1 MACKLILKFK
11 DSVISEIPLDREETT
26 IGRKPENTIH
36 IDNLA
41 VSGRHARVLKIGS
54 KAILEDMGSTN
65 GSFVNDKQITKHILQ
80 HGDSILIGKHV
91 LTFVNLDDKP
101 EQPEPPVQEEEDDMD
116 KTMIISPQARSA
128 MAAKEGNN
136 GGAKASAAPAMPLA
150 GLQII
155 SGPNAGKSL
164 DLTASLTSLGKGD
177 NCRIRIKGLTVG
189 KQAAVITRR
198 PTGYHIAHLEGMS
211 KPKVNGETVG
221 DQPRTLNDGD
231 IIELGDT
238 KMEFFIKTK

>member
-54 KAILEDMGSTN
+54 KAILEDLGSTN

-101 EQPEPPVQEEEDDMD
+101 EQPEVPEPVEEDDMD
-116 KTMIISPQARSA
+116 KTMIISPQSRSA
-128 MAAKEGNN
+128 LAAKEGN
-136 GGAKASAAPAMPLA
+136 GGAKPSAAPAMPLA
-150 GLQII
+150 GLQMI

-164 DLTASLTSLGKGD
+164 ELTASLTSLGKGD

-211 KPKVNGETVG
+211 KPKVNGETVS

-238 KMEFFIKTK
+238 KMEFFIKSK